1 MRQAWQMW
9 EAQIDP
15 SHCDKLIE
23 QYRHDQFVQG
33 LTFND
38 QCVAEELSENPNPAH
53 RDNTYRKSRIKWVQ
67 EHDVRE
73 LLFWYA
79 QQANRYAFGTELTSF
94 GEVQFTEY
102 SSEYEGKYDWHHDVD
117 WTSQAMYDRKV
128 SVVLQLS
135 DGKYYEGCDLQL
147 SDEIPPPDPDALRA
161 KGTIICFPSYL
172 PHRVTQITK
181 GTRYSLV
188 AWFEGPRWK

>member
-1 MRQAWQMW
+1 VRQAWQMW
-9 EAQIDP
+9 ASQISP
-15 SHCDKLIE
+15 VHCDKLIE
-23 QYRHDQFVQG
+23 QFRHDQYIDG

-38 QCVAEELSENPNPAH
+38 EGVAEELQENENPFH
-53 RDNTYRKSRIKWVQ
+53 RDNVYRKSRIRWVNDD
-67 EHDVRE
+67 EVRK

-79 QQANRYAFGTELTSF
+79 QEANRVAFGTELTDVGSI
-94 GEVQFTEY
+94 QFTEY
-102 SSEYEGKYDWHHDVD
+102 GTEYEGKYDWHHDVD
-117 WTSQAMYDRKV
+117 WNSQAMYDRKI

-135 DGKYYEGCDLQL
+135 DGNYYEGCDFQF
-147 SDEIPPPDPDALRA
+147 DEVPNPDPDALRA

-172 PHRVTQITK
+172 RHRVTEITK